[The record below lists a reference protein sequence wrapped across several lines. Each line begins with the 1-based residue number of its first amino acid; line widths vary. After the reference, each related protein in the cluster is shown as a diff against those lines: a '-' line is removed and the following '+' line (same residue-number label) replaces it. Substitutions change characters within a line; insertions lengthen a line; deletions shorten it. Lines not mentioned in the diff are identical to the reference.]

1 MAAGALLL
9 SACGGASTAGESS
22 PAAAEGTTSVVAAFY
37 PLEYAAREVG
47 GDAVS
52 VTSLTPPG
60 VEPHDLELTAAQV
73 AEIASADLVLYV
85 KGFQPAV
92 DEAVAQQA
100 ADRAIDV
107 SAGLTLLAGEAHSD
121 EEGEAHADEEGA
133 TDPHVWLA
141 PANMAAIGGRDRRP
155 ARRARTRS
163 RPPPS
168 RPTPPRSSRP

>member
-1 MAAGALLL
+1 MTHRPHPARVPRARPRRRRPAPERP
-9 SACGGASTAGESS
+9 ARGASTADDSS
-22 PAAAEGTTSVVAAFY
+22 LGGRRRHHSVVAAFY
-37 PLEYAAREVG
+37 PLAYAAEQVG
-47 GDAVS
+47 GDAVD

-73 AEIASADLVLYV
+73 AEIAAADLVLYI

-107 SAGLTLLAGEAHSD
+107 SAGLTLLAGEAHAARMRRHRR
-121 EEGEAHADEEGA
+121 GGA

-141 PANMAAIGGRDRRP
+141 PANMAAIGAVDR
-155 ARRARTRS
+155 ATG
-163 RPPPS
+163 
-168 RPTPPRSSRP
+168 